1 MREYFGKF
9 GEIEAIE
16 FSLDPE
22 SNKRQGSVFIT
33 YTEEEPVRN
42 ILEKFHTITGSKRSD
57 NENENDSN
65 TNASMI
71 PSPKKKAKRLCCFN
85 DKWKDTYDWIR
96 EVNNQNRAFCTIC
109 RKEFGFGCGRE
120 GDVKAHMETV
130 SHKSRMRQASVSK
143 PIKSVFMS
151 QKDTSVQSKIAAA
164 ELAWAYHTNKHVLS
178 YHFLDCYMKLSEVTF
193 PDSEVA
199 TKISCG

>member
-1 MREYFGKF
+1 MDPNIRRLRELGFILFKGTAIVEK
-9 GEIEAIE
+9 IEAIE
-16 FSLDPE
+16 FSLDSE

-57 NENENDSN
+57 NENENDCN

-96 EVNNQNRAFCTIC
+96 EYINN
-109 RKEFGFGCGRE
+109 
-120 GDVKAHMETV
+120 H
-130 SHKSRMRQASVSK
+130 
-143 PIKSVFMS
+143 VFYS
-151 QKDTSVQSKIAAA
+151 ISTSSS
-164 ELAWAYHTNKHVLS
+164 ELNHGNKKC
-178 YHFLDCYMKLSEVTF
+178 FL
-193 PDSEVA
+193 
-199 TKISCG
+199 

>member
-1 MREYFGKF
+1 MDPNIRRLRELGFILFKGTAIVEK
-9 GEIEAIE
+9 IEAIE
-16 FSLDPE
+16 FSLDSE

-57 NENENDSN
+57 NENENDCN

-96 EVNNQNRAFCTIC
+96 EDKKN
-109 RKEFGFGCGRE
+109 
-120 GDVKAHMETV
+120 
-130 SHKSRMRQASVSK
+130 
-143 PIKSVFMS
+143 
-151 QKDTSVQSKIAAA
+151 
-164 ELAWAYHTNKHVLS
+164 VL
-178 YHFLDCYMKLSEVTF
+178 L
-193 PDSEVA
+193 
-199 TKISCG
+199 

>member
-1 MREYFGKF
+1 MFF
-9 GEIEAIE
+9 
-16 FSLDPE
+16 
-22 SNKRQGSVFIT
+22 
-33 YTEEEPVRN
+33 
-42 ILEKFHTITGSKRSD
+42 KRSD
-57 NENENDSN
+57 NENENDCN

-96 EVNNQNRAFCTIC
+96 EVNNQNRAFCTVC

-164 ELAWAYHTNKHVLS
+164 ELAWAYHTNKHVL